1 MPPPPPGIHQ
11 KSHLLLSVHGVAFR
25 QLLQLDVGVVGLC
38 LHLLLQLEPVLVHL
52 GLQLVLQGD
61 QLLLVLPPHAL
72 VARHLLPQLA
82 LLLMLVDLL
91 GHLWRKTSL
100 EM

>member
-1 MPPPPPGIHQ
+1 MHSLMSSNPPIPH
-11 KSHLLLSVHGVAFR
+11 KSHLLLSVHGVAFC
-25 QLLQLDVGVVGLC
+25 QLLQLDVGVVGLR

-61 QLLLVLPPHAL
+61 QLLLVLPSHAL

-91 GHLWRKTSL
+91 GHLWRRRS
-100 EM
+100 